1 MTREP
6 GITTKYPHNVC
17 VTYESCMSPLR
28 EKTGVVLTSLKQRIQ
43 PQGAQVSAAAAPGKR
58 KKTNLHIDIPPPSIT
73 VSQDRNKPAT
83 AQEGGSMFFRTRVS
97 NKRADKGDASLS
109 NGQEV
114 MEAKSTVDSGP
125 RRGSL
130 VHTPRPFN
138 MRQLTL
144 SYNRAQMKPPSHL
157 SEVSSDQV
165 PQPVTGAEAI
175 DSYIPKITSSTRGW
189 QCFLAR
195 NYYRLN
201 TLNYIITFI
210 INVLLLTFQVWRVG
224 RRGGEG

>member
-1 MTREP
+1 
-6 GITTKYPHNVC
+6 
-17 VTYESCMSPLR
+17 
-28 EKTGVVLTSLKQRIQ
+28 
-43 PQGAQVSAAAAPGKR
+43 
-58 KKTNLHIDIPPPSIT
+58 
-73 VSQDRNKPAT
+73 
-83 AQEGGSMFFRTRVS
+83 
-97 NKRADKGDASLS
+97 
-109 NGQEV
+109 
-114 MEAKSTVDSGP
+114 
-125 RRGSL
+125 
-130 VHTPRPFN
+130 

-157 SEVSSDQV
+157 SEVSSDRV
-165 PQPVTGAEAI
+165 PQPVTGAEAV